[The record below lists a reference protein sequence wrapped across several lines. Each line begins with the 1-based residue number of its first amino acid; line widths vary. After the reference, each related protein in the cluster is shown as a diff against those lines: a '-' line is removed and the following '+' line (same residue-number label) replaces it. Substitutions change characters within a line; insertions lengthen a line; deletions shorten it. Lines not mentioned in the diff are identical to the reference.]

1 MGGSAVG
8 PVKKTVEVGGVRKT
22 GGGVG
27 VGGGKPKGRSD
38 PVSLFQ
44 KTQSAWKSNR
54 FLKSGAD
61 NKEGR
66 KLNLNMRNK
75 SSVYL

>member
-1 MGGSAVG
+1 M
-8 PVKKTVEVGGVRKT
+8 KKTVEVAGVRKT

-27 VGGGKPKGRSD
+27 VGKPKGRSD